1 MFFQIAAANKRK
13 TVLLVIIMGVVLALL
28 GFFVGEL
35 VDMWVGFTSA
45 PLQAQDICKAGY
57 IGFFVALVIWLGLLL
72 TGLFGSDQL
81 FLSLSGAKEVTHD
94 LYPQLY
100 NIIEE
105 MKIASSLPKMPD
117 IYIIDDPAPNAF
129 AVGKSPEDSSICVT
143 AGLLAICT
151 RDELQGVVAHEMGH
165 IVSRD
170 VLFMTV
176 AATMLGAVT
185 LIADS
190 FLHSLR
196 YAPIARYRSSSSR
209 AGKGLVNIWL
219 IVLGFCFVIFSPI
232 LSRILYFS
240 ISRSREYLADATS
253 ARLTR
258 YPQGLASA
266 LEKIMLS
273 PEKLTTAPK
282 ATAPFYIAN
291 PYKQDL
297 DDSLFATHPPLGQRI
312 KILRLM
318 STGAAFKD
326 YVKAYWSVTHTHK
339 HLMAASDMNLGVGVA
354 IREPSPPTRQ
364 SQAGPRGASGGTG
377 DIIRAMNQ
385 FVFINCECG
394 MKMKIPPEFARGEI
408 RCPRCDRPHT
418 VKEADRESL
427 SAVLAASAAF
437 SKPSQPHDPVMA
449 KTDALMKGYQEEKRA
464 LGTWQSFTCINCGRI
479 VEVSPAFKL
488 AELDCTHCG
497 HPFRFN

>member
-1 MFFQIAAANKRK
+1 MLLQIAAANKRK
-13 TVLLVIIMGVVLALL
+13 TVLLVLIMGIVLALL

-35 VDMWVGFTSA
+35 VNLWTGFTSA
-45 PLQAQDICKAGY
+45 PQQAENTFKAGY
-57 IGFFVALVIWLGLLL
+57 IGFCVALAIWLGLLL
-72 TGLFGSDQL
+72 TSMLGSDQL

-105 MKIASSLPKMPD
+105 MKIASSLPRMPD

-143 AGLLAICT
+143 AGLLAICS

-165 IVSRD
+165 ITNRD

-196 YAPIARYRSSSSR
+196 YAPIARYRSSSSKP
-209 AGKGLVNIWL
+209 GKGLINVWL
-219 IVLGFCFVIFSPI
+219 IVLGFFLVIFSPI
-232 LSRILYFS
+232 LSRILYFT

-258 YPQGLASA
+258 YPEGLACA

-273 PEKLTTAPK
+273 PEKLTTALK
-282 ATAPFYIAN
+282 ATAPFYITN

-297 DDSLFATHPPLGQRI
+297 EDSLFATHPPLGQRI

-318 STGAAFKD
+318 STGASFKD
-326 YVKAYWSVTHTHK
+326 YVKAYWAVTHTHK
-339 HLMAASDMNLGVGVA
+339 ELIAASDMKLGERIT
-354 IREPSPPTRQ
+354 IRDPSPPTLQ
-364 SQAGPRGASGGTG
+364 SPPGSRVTAGKAG

-385 FVFINCECG
+385 FVFIPCECG

-408 RCPRCDRPHT
+408 RCPRCNRPHM
-418 VKEADRESL
+418 VKAPDQQAM
-427 SAVLAASAAF
+427 SAILANTAAF
-437 SKPSQPHDPVMA
+437 SKSEQPEEPEKA
-449 KTDALMKGYQEEKRA
+449 KTDALIKGYQEETRIP
-464 LGTWQSFTCINCGRI
+464 GTWQSFTCNSCGRI
-479 VEVSPAFKL
+479 VQVSPAFKL
-488 AELDCTHCG
+488 PQFNCTHCG
-497 HPFRFN
+497 HLFKV

>member
-13 TVLLVIIMGVVLALL
+13 TVLLILIMGVVLALL
-28 GFFVGEL
+28 GFFMGEL
-35 VDMWVGFTSA
+35 VAIWSGFTSA
-45 PLQAQDICKAGY
+45 PQQAEHTFKAGY
-57 IGFFVALVIWLGLLL
+57 IGFCVALAIWLGLLL
-72 TGLFGSDQL
+72 TSLFGSDQL
-81 FLSLSGAKEVTHD
+81 FLSLSSAKEVTHD

-143 AGLLAICT
+143 AGLLAICS

-165 IVSRD
+165 ILNRD

-176 AATMLGAVT
+176 AATMLGSVT

-209 AGKGLVNIWL
+209 AGMGLINVWL

-232 LSRILYFS
+232 LSRILYFA

-258 YPQGLASA
+258 YPEGLASA

-273 PEKLTTAPK
+273 PEKLTIAPK

-297 DDSLFATHPPLGQRI
+297 DDSMFATHPPLGQRI

-326 YVKAYWSVTHTHK
+326 YVKAYWAVTHTHK
-339 HLMAASDMNLGVGVA
+339 ELIAASDMNLGVGVA
-354 IREPSPPTRQ
+354 IREPSPPTEQ
-364 SQAGPRGASGGTG
+364 SQPGPKGAAGNAG

-385 FVFINCECG
+385 FVFISCECG

-408 RCPRCDRPHT
+408 RCPRCNRPHT
-418 VKEADRESL
+418 IKKADQQAISTI
-427 SAVLAASAAF
+427 LANTAAF
-437 SKPSQPHDPVMA
+437 SKPGQPQDPVKV
-449 KTDALMKGYQEEKRA
+449 KTDAMIKGYQEETRIP
-464 LGTWQSFTCINCGRI
+464 GTWQNFTCNSCGRI
-479 VEVSPAFKL
+479 VQVSPAFKL
-488 AELDCTHCG
+488 PQFNCTHCG
-497 HPFRFN
+497 HLFKF